1 MNNKELTEL
10 KKIDE
15 IKEEFI
21 KEFVNNHNPYGWRWL
36 RGIYIEDIW
45 DFFLPHLKSND
56 EIKREAVEESMLL
69 RLSSRV
75 HAMFRDAIDPKSV
88 SGYNE
93 ALDDVQD
100 MIQEYLTQQSL
111 DGGDK
116 GKQ

>member
-1 MNNKELTEL
+1 MNNKELTER
-10 KKIDE
+10 
-15 IKEEFI
+15 
-21 KEFVNNHNPYGWRWL
+21 V
-36 RGIYIEDIW
+36 EDIKKKYIHYSTSIG
-45 DFFLPHLKSND
+45 DSNIFYMSEDDYRSFERELTDLLAKAILSND

-100 MIQEYLTQQSL
+100 MIQEYLTQ
-111 DGGDK
+111 K
-116 GKQ
+116 ENNE

>member
-56 EIKREAVEESMLL
+56 EIKREAVEN
-69 RLSSRV
+69 
-75 HAMFRDAIDPKSV
+75 FRNWVINRQTED
-88 SGYNE
+88 GYKYKMWYE
-93 ALDDVQD
+93 Y
-100 MIQEYLTQQSL
+100 IEEYLTQ
-111 DGGDK
+111 K
-116 GKQ
+116 ENNE

>member
-1 MNNKELTEL
+1 MNNKEFKEL
-10 KKIDE
+10 KK
-15 IKEEFI
+15 EFYHRF
-21 KEFVNNHNPYGWRWL
+21 EGANA
-36 RGIYIEDIW
+36 DIRFNTVITTVICDMLW
-45 DFFLPHLKSND
+45 NFFLPHLKSND